1 MSSVDEPTPTPTSR
15 DSGSESLP
23 KDETNRLTALFGPVL
38 QNLNQSVQDAASSQ
52 VLLRQ
57 ELDQVL
63 VAVKELKELSDD
75 DVMATVLEEKSKKLL
90 SLKRR
95 LTLVHTILQTCN
107 ERTKKLCVSHKP

>member
-1 MSSVDEPTPTPTSR
+1 M
-15 DSGSESLP
+15 
-23 KDETNRLTALFGPVL
+23 ALFGPVL
-38 QNLNQSVQDAASSQ
+38 QNLEQSVQGAASSQ
-52 VLLRQ
+52 VLLRR

-63 VAVKELKELSDD
+63 VSVKELKELTDD

-107 ERTKKLCVSHKP
+107 ERTKKLCASHKT